1 MVYFKGFV
9 CVCGFG
15 IVYFYEKIDDKEYF
29 KKIREIKVIYIMFV
43 IIKFW
48 DKCFVVFFIKM
59 FS

>member
-29 KKIREIKVIYIMFV
+29 KKIREIKVNIMFV
-43 IIKFW
+43 IIKFLG
-48 DKCFVVFFIKM
+48 
-59 FS
+59 

>member
-29 KKIREIKVIYIMFV
+29 KKIREIKVNIMFV
-43 IIKFW
+43 IIRF
-48 DKCFVVFFIKM
+48 
-59 FS
+59 